1 MRTIS
6 RELRSPTARCAAAP
20 LACCAGSAPALR
32 SRRPIRER
40 ITRGALVLAA
50 AWLASACA
58 SAAANRPAPTE
69 LRDPGGFTIR
79 EELRI
84 GGDARAD
91 FERALRLLEQERWE
105 DAIALLVK
113 VTEAAPQATAA
124 QIDLGMA
131 YGRVNDLPRAE
142 ASLKRALELN
152 PRHPVAHNELGIV
165 YRRMGR
171 FADARRSYEQALAL
185 HPDFHFARRNL
196 GILCD
201 LYLADAA
208 CALEQY
214 GLYLQAVPNDAQA
227 TMWVADLRNRQG
239 R

>member
-1 MRTIS
+1 MRTI
-6 RELRSPTARCAAAP
+6 
-20 LACCAGSAPALR
+20 
-32 SRRPIRER
+32 SRRPIREK
-40 ITRGALVLAA
+40 IARGALVLGA
-50 AWLASACA
+50 AWIASACA
-58 SAAANRPAPTE
+58 AAGAKRPAPTE

-91 FERALRLLEQERWE
+91 FERALGLLEAGRWE

-124 QIDLGMA
+124 HIDLGMA

-171 FADARRSYEQALAL
+171 FADARRSYEATLAL
-185 HPDFHFARRNL
+185 YPDFRFARRNL
-196 GILCD
+196 AILCD
-201 LYLADAA
+201 LYLADPA

-214 GLYLQAVPNDAQA
+214 GLYLQAVPGDAEA
-227 TMWVADLRNRQG
+227 SMWLADLRNRQG